1 MIIESCW
8 RSSGLHPKE
17 VFRGNL
23 HAGQTRLGFGT
34 FEDRLLIC
42 HLPAVSKRQSPR
54 DNLLDLPDLFSH
66 LTVSSIVDI
75 LLVASIFFGL
85 FYLMQGTRAVTLVRG
100 ILLLTFAVLLASTFL
115 RLPAFTWLIRN
126 SIPAMLVAIPVIFQ
140 PELRR
145 ALERL
150 GRPSSL
156 LIPRR
161 HTSTTQFIATLSRA
175 CGAIS
180 KQGLGALLV
189 LERNTGLQEYVDT
202 GVLLDAEVTVDLILT
217 IFNKGTPLHDG
228 AVIIR
233 DERILAAGCTLPLSE
248 NPDLERELGT
258 RHRAGVGITET
269 TDAIAII
276 ISEESGVISV
286 AQNARLTRY
295 LDEGNLNRLL
305 TNLYIP
311 RSPNGRLARSLLVLN
326 GKPK

>member
-1 MIIESCW
+1 
-8 RSSGLHPKE
+8 L
-17 VFRGNL
+17 V
-23 HAGQTRLGFGT
+23 
-34 FEDRLLIC
+34 
-42 HLPAVSKRQSPR
+42 
-54 DNLLDLPDLFSH
+54 DLPDLLSH

-100 ILLLTFAVLLASTFL
+100 ILLVTFAVLVASTFL

-126 SIPAMLVAIPVIFQ
+126 SIPALLVAIPVIFQ

-156 LIPRR
+156 LLSRR
-161 HTSTTQFIATLSRA
+161 NITSTQFIATLSRA
-175 CGAIS
+175 SGAIS
-180 KQGLGALLV
+180 KQGLGALIV
-189 LERNTGLQEYVDT
+189 IERNTGLQEYVDT
-202 GVLLDAEVTVDLILT
+202 GVRLDAEVTGDLLMT

-233 DERILAAGCTLPLSE
+233 DERILAAGSTLPMSE
-248 NPDLERELGT
+248 NPNLERELGT

-269 TDAIAII
+269 TDAIAIV

-295 LDEGNLNRLL
+295 LDEGALNRLL
-305 TNLYIP
+305 TSLYSP
-311 RSPNGRLARSLLVLN
+311 RPTEGRLGRTLLVFN
-326 GKPK
+326 GKSK